1 MTDDWWLYLLLFM
14 VLLVAIGGAGW
25 YARGLWDEDE

>member
-14 VLLVAIGGAGW
+14 VLLVAIGAGW